1 MPVPVPPP
9 EPPVVV
15 ESVVIE
21 APGNP
26 TAPSSSTFATPPEQ
40 SQAAIA
46 RGNSPQHLSSSPPE
60 TFAPEYSDDAT
71 SPPVQGTAA
80 SLGPAYSVGLQPQ
93 KPALNFATARSRE
106 TESVPATGPI
116 SDTTNSSP
124 PRQLASSEETS
135 EAFRPQPSVANFQEN
150 SLTLTPDAASD
161 RKTARESAEP
171 ERNGVLAPTATSEP
185 ADSAV
190 RPVRPSLQ
198 QILVPSLTERRE
210 RGSDRTRFIT
220 QERGGDTHEFEMTL
234 PAAEPEPQAPQAPQ
248 PIPPVEIDP
257 EDIVEITSD
266 RQEYDQK
273 RGIVTARGNVVMRFS
288 KGVLSADRIQVNL
301 RNRIV
306 VAEGNVALKRGDQ
319 ILRGEKFEYFFVQ
332 DRGII
337 YNASGEIYQPNVGRD
352 AAPTIGDSTV
362 LARPLSDRL
371 LAEQPLQGVTAA
383 EGYQF
388 TVGGIGATTQGTTF
402 PSGGS
407 RGQLN
412 RQRFEAAQVEFDGEV
427 WRGRDVR
434 ITNDPF
440 SPPELEVRA
449 DTATVRNIGP
459 LQDELVLDN
468 PRLVFDQGLALP
480 LFPRR
485 FVFDRRD
492 RDPALFAIGYDEDE
506 RGGVFIERS
515 FDIYQSD
522 RVRFQLTPQYLIQR
536 SIWDGNGLEPE
547 SFGLRSALDIRFS
560 DRTWLNAK
568 ASLSSL
574 QLDNY
579 QNRLRFNAKLNQQVD
594 IFNYPHTLTLE
605 GNYRDRLFN
614 GSLGFQTVQ
623 SSFGLILTSPT
634 IALGDTG
641 LLLNYQGGVQ
651 FINAD
656 TDRLD
661 LLPAVRDN
669 NRISLT
675 RYQGAAFLTRY
686 FPLWTGQ
693 PLPAT
698 PDQGL
703 RFTPVPVVPNVQLVT
718 QLSGVTSYYSSGDT
732 QPSITGSIGLT
743 GQFGHFSRP
752 FLDYTGFNITYT
764 EGVRGAPSP
773 FLFDRFVDTRTLAF
787 GITQQV
793 YGPFRIGFQS
803 SLNLNTGQEIST
815 DYIVEYSRRTHNII
829 FRYNPVLGLAAIS
842 LRISDFNWNG
852 SPQPFGGSGVRSVE
866 QGVIR

>member
-9 EPPVVV
+9 EPPVII
-15 ESVVIE
+15 ESVVVE
-21 APGNP
+21 ATGEN
-26 TAPSSSTFATPPEQ
+26 TATLAQFDSAKGTALP
-40 SQAAIA
+40 
-46 RGNSPQHLSSSPPE
+46 SPPE
-60 TFAPEYSDDAT
+60 TFAPEYST
-71 SPPVQGTAA
+71 PPTLEETAA
-80 SLGPAYSVGLQPQ
+80 ALGEPISVGLARE
-93 KPALNFATARSRE
+93 KRLPAPVPTLQNPVPNSA
-106 TESVPATGPI
+106 SVPAQKQALPIPDSAPQETVPTPI
-116 SDTTNSSP
+116 S
-124 PRQLASSEETS
+124 
-135 EAFRPQPSVANFQEN
+135 RPQEIVP
-150 SLTLTPDAASD
+150 TPISSADRASPETN
-161 RKTARESAEP
+161 TAIPRAE
-171 ERNGVLAPTATSEP
+171 TALRSGGKP
-185 ADSAV
+185 
-190 RPVRPSLQ
+190 RPQ
-198 QILVPSLTERRE
+198 QILIPSLTERRSGAQAGG
-210 RGSDRTRFIT
+210 RYRFLT
-220 QERGGDTHEFEMTL
+220 QERGGETHEFEMTL
-234 PAAEPEPQAPQAPQ
+234 PAIEPPPQEPHAPRPL
-248 PIPPVEIDP
+248 PPVEIDP

-273 RGIVTARGNVVMRFS
+273 RGIVTAQGNVVMRFS
-288 KGVLSADRIQVNL
+288 KGVLSADRVQVNL

-332 DRGII
+332 DRGVI

-352 AAPTIGDSTV
+352 AAPTISDSTV

-371 LAEQPLQGVTAA
+371 LAEQPLQGVSAA

-388 TVGGIGATTQGTTF
+388 TVGGIGPNTQGTTF
-402 PSGGS
+402 PSGGQ

-412 RQRFEAAQVEFDGEV
+412 RQRFEAARVDFDGEV
-427 WRGRDVR
+427 WRGTDVR
-434 ITNDPF
+434 LTNDPF

-492 RDPALFAIGYDEDE
+492 RDPALFTIGYDEDE

-515 FDIYQSD
+515 FDIYRSD
-522 RVRFQLTPQYLIQR
+522 RVSFQLTPQYLVQR
-536 SIWDGNGLEPE
+536 SIWDGKGIQPNT
-547 SFGLRSALDIRFS
+547 FGLRSALDVRFS
-560 DRTWLNAK
+560 DRTFLTAK

-574 QLDNY
+574 ELDNY
-579 QNRLRFNAKLNQQVD
+579 QNRLRFNAKLGQQID
-594 IFNYPHTLTLE
+594 ILKYPHTLTLE

-623 SSFGLILTSPT
+623 SSFGAVLTSPT
-634 IALGDTG
+634 IALGNTG
-641 LLLNYQGGVQ
+641 LLLNYQAGVQ

-656 TDRLD
+656 TDRID
-661 LLPAVRDN
+661 LLPVVRDN
-669 NRISLT
+669 NRINLT

-686 FPLWTGQ
+686 FPLWVGK

-718 QLSGVTSYYSSGDT
+718 QLTGVSSYYSSGDT
-732 QPSITGSIGLT
+732 QPSITGSIGLI
-743 GQFGHFSRP
+743 GQIGHFSRP
-752 FLDYTGFNITYT
+752 LFDYTGFNITYT
-764 EGVRGAPSP
+764 EGIRGAASP
-773 FLFDRFVDTRTLAF
+773 FLFDRFVDTRTLSF
-787 GITQQV
+787 GLTQQI
-793 YGPFRIGFQS
+793 YGPFRFGFQS
-803 SLNLNTGQEIST
+803 SVNLNTGQEIST
-815 DYIVEYSRRTHNII
+815 DYIFEYSRRTHNILV
-829 FRYNPVLGLAAIS
+829 RYNPVLGLAAIS